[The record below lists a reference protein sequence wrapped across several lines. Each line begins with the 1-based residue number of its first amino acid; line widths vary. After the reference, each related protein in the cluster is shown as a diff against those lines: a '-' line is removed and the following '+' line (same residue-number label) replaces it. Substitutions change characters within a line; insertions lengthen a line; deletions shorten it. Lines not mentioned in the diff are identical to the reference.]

1 MTDFQGLGA
10 NFEGT
15 DSQGFQSSVSGST
28 SSPFVASGAS
38 SHTSLSLT
46 SNVSLPPLA
55 THDTTKSHH
64 HMDHLERFVQDLQ
77 LSAKRA
83 FPNSAYSRYK
93 EVEVLLIRWE
103 EDELEV
109 ERELNELHNVFRDL
123 YGFTTEQ
130 YLIPTQN
137 SHRRLNHKAL
147 SFVEE
152 HEKEDTLLIVY
163 YGGHGVINKAR
174 QSTWSC
180 KRDKAYATVEWS
192 AIQTLFEMA
201 KCDVLL
207 LLDCCAGASAAPLTE
222 RPTNIKET
230 IAACGFETWTP
241 RPGPQSF
248 TYTLI
253 EVMKEWASQLPF
265 SAAMLHSEI
274 LTRLKHA
281 APHRSCRGLLVES
294 RKTPAYIVSTPDPHT
309 ASITLGRMFE
319 EESHSLSSS
328 QAVPGSIPGNL
339 SEKVQSDP
347 QVSSEDRIQALLTM
361 DDKGQ
366 RTAPHVLLTVALEE
380 DQVLDAASCAR
391 WLKQFPLLAK
401 YVSVEGVYRSYSTL
415 LLLSVPV
422 VLWDLLPDHLATQF
436 VGYVRSRNLVPRHAT
451 EESAATPIPIIK
463 PSARDK
469 ADDLFDCAS
478 PLKSTSGLSSLDSGY
493 DSSIPRPVTLA
504 TLRHNRQTTDG
515 VVGAR
520 NYLSS
525 QVLAGKR
532 RNKLSSSELLGPDR
546 LTSVPANATPSREPG
561 PMPDSQRTKRLVVS
575 IEEADLNDDKLGL
588 TCVLWYGHDVQRSRP
603 IRRATPKPI
612 WNEEF
617 RFEVHDSPMF
627 YHMRLSVWGAQMLEL
642 IGELHIDLCELVL
655 KGRLPDLGEWQSL
668 RCDGKTTGSIRIRLA
683 YLDVTEDE
691 ERQAAASKATA
702 KQWQQQRQWLE
713 RQQSDDGQSRI
724 HQMDFQVWSVKPAS
738 VSPPLWDMTGG
749 VNGAYLKQSISVILD
764 QTAAALSY
772 VTPSFVGER
781 DPWLQADPGAEEQG
795 NQGGAEMTQTRLGRH
810 YLTAFPP
817 GYDALQCRA
826 LSKHLAAGWLPAEL
840 QKRRRGSLWT
850 QHIQAPD
857 KRILSRRIGK
867 CWAKR
872 SWKGHY
878 SRVSEV
884 GGPSFEEDRRH

>member
-28 SSPFVASGAS
+28 SSPFVQASGAS

-422 VLWDLLPDHLATQF
+422 VL
-436 VGYVRSRNLVPRHAT
+436 
-451 EESAATPIPIIK
+451 
-463 PSARDK
+463 
-469 ADDLFDCAS
+469 
-478 PLKSTSGLSSLDSGY
+478 
-493 DSSIPRPVTLA
+493 
-504 TLRHNRQTTDG
+504 
-515 VVGAR
+515 
-520 NYLSS
+520 
-525 QVLAGKR
+525 
-532 RNKLSSSELLGPDR
+532 
-546 LTSVPANATPSREPG
+546 
-561 PMPDSQRTKRLVVS
+561 
-575 IEEADLNDDKLGL
+575 
-588 TCVLWYGHDVQRSRP
+588 
-603 IRRATPKPI
+603 
-612 WNEEF
+612 NEEF

-724 HQMDFQVWSVKPAS
+724 HQMDFQVW
-738 VSPPLWDMTGG
+738 
-749 VNGAYLKQSISVILD
+749 
-764 QTAAALSY
+764 
-772 VTPSFVGER
+772 
-781 DPWLQADPGAEEQG
+781 
-795 NQGGAEMTQTRLGRH
+795 
-810 YLTAFPP
+810 
-817 GYDALQCRA
+817 
-826 LSKHLAAGWLPAEL
+826 
-840 QKRRRGSLWT
+840 
-850 QHIQAPD
+850 
-857 KRILSRRIGK
+857 
-867 CWAKR
+867 
-872 SWKGHY
+872 
-878 SRVSEV
+878 
-884 GGPSFEEDRRH
+884 